1 MFENFPTILKFF
13 VKISR
18 QFEIFYGK
26 LTHGAP
32 FSVPVAHWVVRYG

>member
-1 MFENFPTILKFF
+1 MFENFPTISKKI

-18 QFEIFYGK
+18 QFKKFDGK